1 MYARAKL
8 HDGLQ
13 ITLARQSV
21 FDTLGLKRE
30 YSSFVF
36 NDAGR
41 RAQCYYSHVE
51 IQKSERRETIKVYAL
66 PCHPDCLGC
75 PNCVSESGAYYWES
89 MTEDIVLGYHACK
102 ALIGPREAEYR
113 GLLDF
118 HLHFALH
125 EI

>member
-75 PNCVSESGAYYWES
+75 PNCVMRRCVIMRQFKG
-89 MTEDIVLGYHACK
+89 G
-102 ALIGPREAEYR
+102 
-113 GLLDF
+113 GLVVQ
-118 HLHFALH
+118 HQPSP
-125 EI
+125 